1 MLGPQRFDVEGSVL
15 GYFTMVKYEPSGTY
29 GISMTT
35 ERKTNP
41 CVRQCPSRRFIELIG
56 DKWAL
61 LVLHALSNGPRRNGQ
76 LMQEIEGISQKML
89 TQTIR
94 RLESNGLVARHDFKT
109 IPPKVEYSMTDLG
122 SSFRTVLS
130 SLDDWLDEHVPELLA
145 LPG

>member
-1 MLGPQRFDVEGSVL
+1 
-15 GYFTMVKYEPSGTY
+15 MVKYAPY
-29 GISMTT
+29 GAYGLSIMT

-41 CVRQCPSRRFIELIG
+41 CFKQCPSRKFIELIG

-61 LVLHALSNGPRRNGQ
+61 LVMHALANGPLRNGQ

-94 RLESNGLVARHDFKT
+94 RLEMNGLVARHDFQT
-109 IPPKVEYSMTDLG
+109 IPPKVEYSMTELG
-122 SSFRTVLS
+122 CSFRTVLS
-130 SLDDWLDEHVPELLA
+130 SLDDWLDEHVPELLM